1 MAFFSRLRAERA
13 ATRELGEGVWRRA
26 HDRFQRSLD
35 RVFQVVEG
43 ISDDHIYNQLVQE
56 ANEMAMLLPTVRQL
70 CCAAQKIT
78 PSTDETIPQATS
90 GVHRSLTKS
99 ANDLA
104 TTAQVIAMMRMQAEA
119 GQGIDI
125 EAVRHRAQLVKEDVA
140 RAADLLA
147 SIE

>member
-43 ISDDHIYNQLVQE
+43 ITDDQVYNELVKE
-56 ANEMAMLLPTVRQL
+56 ANEMAVLLPTVRQL
-70 CCAAQKIT
+70 CCAAQRIT
-78 PSTDETIPQATS
+78 PSNDDTIPQLTS
-90 GVHRSLTKS
+90 AAHRSLTKA

-119 GQGIDI
+119 GQPIDI
-125 EAVRHRAQLVKEDVA
+125 EAVRHRAKLVEEDVS
-140 RAADLLA
+140 RAAQMLA
-147 SIE
+147 SSE

>member
-43 ISDDHIYNQLVQE
+43 VSDDQVYNQLVKE
-56 ANEMAMLLPTVRQL
+56 ANEMAVLLPTVRQL
-70 CCAAQKIT
+70 CCAAHRMT
-78 PSTDETIPQATS
+78 PSNDDTIPQLTS
-90 GVHRSLTKS
+90 AAHRSLTKS

-119 GQGIDI
+119 GEPIDI
-125 EAVRHRAQLVKEDVA
+125 EAVRHRAQLVKEDLE
-140 RAADLLA
+140 RAAQLLA
-147 SIE
+147 SRE

>member
-43 ISDDHIYNQLVQE
+43 VADDQVYNQLVKE
-56 ANEMAMLLPTVRQL
+56 ANEMADLLPAVREI
-70 CCAAQKIT
+70 CSTAQRAT
-78 PSTDETIPQATS
+78 PSNDQHIPQSTAA
-90 GVHRSLTKS
+90 VHRSLTKS

-119 GQGIDI
+119 GESIDI
-125 EAVRHRAQLVKEDVA
+125 DSVRHRAQLVKEDVG
-140 RAADLLA
+140 RAAQLLA
-147 SIE
+147 DSE

>member
-1 MAFFSRLRAERA
+1 MAFFSRLRAQRA

-26 HDRFQRSLD
+26 HDRFERSLD

-43 ISDDHIYNQLVQE
+43 ISDVQVYNQLVKE
-56 ANEMAMLLPTVRQL
+56 ANEMADLLPTVRQL
-70 CCAAQKIT
+70 CCMAHQLT
-78 PSTDETIPQATS
+78 PSNDEHIPQSTA

-119 GQGIDI
+119 GENIDI
-125 EAVRHRAQLVKEDVA
+125 ESVRHRAQLVKEDVG
-140 RAADLLA
+140 RAAQLLT
-147 SIE
+147 ENE

>member
-43 ISDDHIYNQLVQE
+43 VGDDQVYNQLVQE
-56 ANEMAMLLPTVRQL
+56 ANEMAVLLPTVRQL
-70 CCAAQKIT
+70 CCTAQRLT
-78 PSTDETIPQATS
+78 PSSDDTIPQATA
-90 GVHRSLTKS
+90 GAHRSLTKS

-104 TTAQVIAMMRMQAEA
+104 TTAQVIAMMRMQSEA
-119 GQGIDI
+119 GQEIDI
-125 EAVRHRAQLVKEDVA
+125 EAVRHRAQLVKDDVN
-140 RAADLLA
+140 RAAALLA
-147 SIE
+147 SSE

>member
-43 ISDDHIYNQLVQE
+43 IADDQVYNLLVKE
-56 ANEMAMLLPTVRQL
+56 ANEMADLLPAVRQL
-70 CCAAQKIT
+70 CCMAHRIT
-78 PSTDETIPQATS
+78 PSNDEHIPQSTA
-90 GVHRSLTKS
+90 GVHRGLTKS

-119 GQGIDI
+119 GEPIDI
-125 EAVRHRAQLVKEDVA
+125 ESVRHRAQLVKEDVG
-140 RAADLLA
+140 RAMRLLA
-147 SIE
+147 DSE